1 MKRFKKWLM
10 YGVTSLF
17 ALSILM
23 GVAPKLYANQNED
36 ISAEQIVIN
45 FFEALKAGDSYTML
59 EISENK
65 RYEVD
70 NERRR
75 MALSEEK
82 DEIKLL
88 EYKILSTERVNR
100 EKFIVNADVLYKEVN
115 ITVNYPVILVND
127 KWIVDLTNTTQELT
141 SQELKEIEE
150 LTSPK
155 LNELKDND
163 EEQISVQS
171 MARGTLVR
179 QYSSSG
185 EMQKNYIYYTPTF
198 NIRSSVATV
207 TGYQYNSSGGSDL
220 ICYYGMARFNI
231 LLGYFYGVG
240 SLKSVSGNYP
250 SSSWFSPINFTDVL
264 ANTITELNSMRFYTN
279 KDSTICAGNIYDG
292 Y

>member
-10 YGVTSLF
+10 YGITSLF
-17 ALSILM
+17 ALSIFM

-36 ISAEQIVIN
+36 ISAEQIVIK

-59 EISENK
+59 ENSENK
-65 RYEVD
+65 RYGVD

-100 EKFIVNADVLYKEVN
+100 EKFIVNVDVLYKGVN
-115 ITVNYPVILVND
+115 ITVNYPVILIND

-141 SQELKEIEE
+141 SQE
-150 LTSPK
+150 

-220 ICYYGMARFNI
+220 ICYYGMAKFNI

-250 SSSWFSPINFTDVL
+250 SSSWFSPINFTDVS